1 VSNNYKALV
10 KLRKQ
15 QFEQTEQDLMS
26 ANALVLKLEQEK
38 LKLQQESSDIVL
50 PATGQGGQLVALMA
64 QKEAMK
70 NAIEVCKTQIKAAK
84 QAKQEKEMLLKR
96 ANVAYEQAK
105 AIEAY
110 YVKKEIEKK
119 KRDIQ
124 NSLDEI
130 ASQRFWRDRFKT
142 EDVV

>member
-1 VSNNYKALV
+1 MSNNYKALV